1 MFFIKYINK
10 KYKNNIEKIK
20 NIKGKI
26 FIYDAYIY
34 IKKYDMNLN
43 MYAYI

>member
-1 MFFIKYINK
+1 MFFIKYINI

-26 FIYDAYIY
+26 FY
-34 IKKYDMNLN
+34 KN
-43 MYAYI
+43 MIRVSYES

>member
-1 MFFIKYINK
+1 MFFIKYINI

-26 FIYDAYIY
+26 FIYAYIY
-34 IKKYDMNLN
+34 KKKYDMNLN